1 MNIMSRHNFFNS
13 TSLMILTVL
22 VMGTISIFFG
32 EKIEANNGLGYD
44 GKRYAEIAQN
54 FPEYVLHNQL
64 SPYRIQ
70 RILPS
75 AIVHYTLKSLGISLE
90 YRNIIRGFELYN
102 LLLILITIYV
112 WSLISYELKIGIKG
126 KWLGFFALYIN
137 FPLAKLN
144 YYYPVLTDTSAFALG
159 IILLYYFLK
168 DNRVGVLFV
177 TIAGAFT
184 WPTMMYYGI
193 ILYLLPRREI
203 MHGPAKPCLDVTLAI
218 SSAGIVLSGII
229 YYYFIQHSDIYP
241 SSVVPLV
248 DRVVY
253 LSIAVVILYVF
264 FSLRPIFDYDQLY
277 DPKFLTKI
285 SPKRLIVISV
295 AFVSIRMLQSFL
307 AGPGSGSNPKILELT
322 CMLAIQR
329 PFIFYLSHVIYYGP
343 IILLTCLLWNRIC
356 RITHQFGIGL
366 TLFMLMNVMLSL
378 NSESRALIPFFPFV
392 VAFAVMSTEELR
404 WRSSYYWS
412 FAILCLLY
420 SKIWLGINAG
430 NAGPWKILYFM
441 NFGPW
446 MSNVMFITQGCFVFL
461 TVAIIYFFTKKLF
474 PQNS

>member
-1 MNIMSRHNFFNS
+1 MNIMSRHDFFNS
-13 TSLMILTVL
+13 TSLMILIVL

-44 GKRYAEIAQN
+44 GKRYAEITQN
-54 FPEYVLHNQL
+54 FPQYVLHNQL

-75 AIVHYTLKSLGISLE
+75 AIVHYTLKSLGVPLE

-102 LLLILITIYV
+102 LALILITIYV
-112 WSLISYELKIGIKG
+112 WSLISYELKLGIKG
-126 KWLGFFALYIN
+126 KWLGFLALYIN

-159 IILLYYFLK
+159 IILLYCFLK

-203 MHGPAKPCLDVTLAI
+203 THGPAKPCLDVTLAI
-218 SSAGIVLSGII
+218 SSSAIVLSGII
-229 YYYFIQHSDIYP
+229 YYYFIRHSDIYP

-277 DPKFLTKI
+277 NTKHLTKI
-285 SPKRLIVISV
+285 DPKRLIVISV
-295 AFVSIRMLQSFL
+295 VFVSIRILQYFL
-307 AGPGSGSNPKILELT
+307 AGPGSSPKILELT

-356 RITHQFGIGL
+356 RISHQFGIGL
-366 TLFMLMNVMLSL
+366 TLFMLMNIMLSL
-378 NSESRALIPFFPFV
+378 NSESRFLIPFFPFIV
-392 VAFAVMSTEELR
+392 TLTVKSTEELR
-404 WRSSYYWS
+404 WRSSYYWF

-461 TVAIIYFFTKKLF
+461 TVAIIYFFAKKLI

>member
-1 MNIMSRHNFFNS
+1 MNIMSRHDFFNS
-13 TSLMILTVL
+13 TSLMILIVL

-54 FPEYVLHNQL
+54 FPQYVLHNQL

-75 AIVHYTLKSLGISLE
+75 AIVHYTLKSLGIPLK
-90 YRNIIRGFELYN
+90 YTNIIRGFELYN
-102 LLLILITIYV
+102 LTLILITIYV
-112 WSLISYELKIGIKG
+112 WSLISYELKLGIKG
-126 KWLGFFALYIN
+126 KWLGFLALYIN

-144 YYYPVLTDTSAFALG
+144 YYYPVSTDTSAFALG
-159 IILLYYFLK
+159 IILLYCFLK
-168 DNRVGVLFV
+168 DNRIGVLFV

-184 WPTMMYYGI
+184 WPTMIYYGI

-203 MHGPAKPCLDVTLAI
+203 MHSPAKSCLDVTLAI
-218 SSAGIVLSGII
+218 SSTAIVLSGIV
-229 YYYFIQHSDIYP
+229 YFYFIKHSDIL

-248 DRVVY
+248 DKAVY

-277 DPKFLTKI
+277 NPKHLTKI
-285 SPKRLIVISV
+285 NTKRLIVISV
-295 AFVSIRMLQSFL
+295 AFVSIRMLQYFL
-307 AGPGSGSNPKILELT
+307 AGPGGGGHLKILELT
-322 CMLAIQR
+322 CMLPIQR

-356 RITHQFGIGL
+356 RIIHQFGIGL
-366 TLFMLMNVMLSL
+366 TLFVLMNIMLSL
-378 NSESRALIPFFPFV
+378 NSESRFLIPFFPFV
-392 VAFAVMSTEELR
+392 VALTVKSTEELR
-404 WRSSYYWS
+404 WKSSYYWS
-412 FAILCLLY
+412 FAILCFLY
-420 SKIWLGINAG
+420 SKVWLGINAG
-430 NAGPWKILYFM
+430 NAGPSKILYFM

-461 TVAIIYFFTKKLF
+461 TVAIIYFFAKKLF